1 MNLNTYF
8 NPINL
13 TAKKLKDIITAYW
26 ITLFLPL
33 IGVVFIIIAA
43 VVAHKAVESA
53 YYADSLSEKSFAIF
67 AGTAGIMIIIGILI
81 VAGTGIVN
89 FVILII
95 MLVRIFAL
103 KNLLAPYQFAQQNQ
117 MILYYLMHIIN

>member
-1 MNLNTYF
+1 M
-8 NPINL
+8 
-13 TAKKLKDIITAYW
+13 
-26 ITLFLPL
+26 
-33 IGVVFIIIAA
+33 AA

-81 VAGTGIVN
+81 VAGTGIAN

>member
-1 MNLNTYF
+1 MAKNL
-8 NPINL
+8 
-13 TAKKLKDIITAYW
+13 KKRGKPDTFLK
-26 ITLFLPL
+26 
-33 IGVVFIIIAA
+33 
-43 VVAHKAVESA
+43 
-53 YYADSLSEKSFAIF
+53 LSHQTGKLGIF

-81 VAGTGIVN
+81 VAGTGIAN